1 MFSVDRTSLRIWRG
15 GAVRTPTRWHFR
27 AVGNAKLCACP
38 FCGHAR
44 ASARHF
50 WQECHRLDAMR
61 SELELEYGIQTAWWL
76 AQPACTSKSGW
87 VTTHAHVNAA
97 QRVRMQ
103 IASCRLGIAII
114 GLDPVAALLPA
125 AASASE
131 LAFLAIATS
140 FACGC
145 ISPSCLCSSTSS
157 SLPPSLGLGILN
169 IRRRVTGKRA
179 P

>member
-1 MFSVDRTSLRIWRG
+1 
-15 GAVRTPTRWHFR
+15 
-27 AVGNAKLCACP
+27 
-38 FCGHAR
+38 
-44 ASARHF
+44 
-50 WQECHRLDAMR
+50 MR
-61 SELELEYGIQTAWWL
+61 SELELEYGIQPAWWM

-114 GLDPVAALLPA
+114 WLDPVAALPPA

-131 LAFLAIATS
+131 PAAPVPATNLATS
-140 FACGC
+140 SGSFPGVNTSSAA
-145 ISPSCLCSSTSS
+145 PLCSAPKLSAVYVHIAPADDPALGASS
-157 SLPPSLGLGILN
+157 SLLSSSLGVSVI
-169 IRRRVTGKRA
+169 IPRRVTGKRA